1 MRRGAGGALHRSS
14 GITPGRPLPTTGL
27 CAHPAALHFF
37 YPHFSASPT
46 LPGQHDRSVYS
57 PGWEKLIAIIV
68 GIKEWVVPQDK
79 AFFDLFDEMARTVVV
94 AADLLVD
101 FIENFEDV
109 KEKCRQVKE
118 LEHQGDDITHQIYEQ
133 LNRTFITPL
142 EPEEISRLASALD
155 DILDYIDGT
164 AQQMYSYGITET
176 DDSMIQLA
184 KLIQLSVIEIEKAV
198 TGIRSIKDPGLIEE
212 RCIEVNRLENIADNV
227 LGHAIMDIFKTKDAI
242 TIIKLKD
249 IYENLEMATDKCEDV
264 ANVLS
269 DIAIR
274 HS

>member
-1 MRRGAGGALHRSS
+1 
-14 GITPGRPLPTTGL
+14 
-27 CAHPAALHFF
+27 
-37 YPHFSASPT
+37 
-46 LPGQHDRSVYS
+46 
-57 PGWEKLIAIIV
+57 V

-79 AFFDLFDEMARTVVV
+79 IFFDLFDRMARTVVS
-94 AADLLVD
+94 AADLLVE
-101 FIENFEDV
+101 FVENYENV
-109 KEKCRQVKE
+109 KEQCHRMKQI
-118 LEHQGDDITHQIYEQ
+118 EHQGDEITHEIYEQ

-164 AQQMYSYGITET
+164 AQQMYSYGITKT
-176 DDSMIQLA
+176 DDSMIELA
-184 KLIQLSVIEIEKAV
+184 KLIQLSVVEIEKAV
-198 TGIRSIKDPGLIEE
+198 NNIRSVKNPSLIEE
-212 RCIEVNRLENIADNV
+212 RCIEVNRLENVADNV
-227 LGHAIMDIFKTKDAI
+227 LGHAIRDLFKTEDAI

>member
-1 MRRGAGGALHRSS
+1 M
-14 GITPGRPLPTTGL
+14 
-27 CAHPAALHFF
+27 
-37 YPHFSASPT
+37 
-46 LPGQHDRSVYS
+46 
-57 PGWEKLIAIIV
+57 

-79 AFFDLFDEMARTVVV
+79 VFFDLFDRMARTVVS
-94 AADLLVD
+94 AADMLVEIVEN
-101 FIENFEDV
+101 FAKIENVEEQCRAM
-109 KEKCRQVKE
+109 KEI
-118 LEHQGDDITHQIYEQ
+118 EHLGDEITHEIYEH
-133 LNRTFITPL
+133 LNLTFITPL

-164 AQQMYSYGITET
+164 MQQMYSYGITET
-176 DDSMIQLA
+176 DNSMVELA
-184 KLIQLSVIEIEKAV
+184 KLVQLSVIEIEKAV
-198 TGIRSIKDPGLIEE
+198 NGIRTIKNPTQIEE

-227 LGHAIMDIFKTKDAI
+227 LGRAIMDLFKTKDAI

-249 IYENLEMATDKCEDV
+249 IYENLEIATDKCEDA

>member
-1 MRRGAGGALHRSS
+1 MG
-14 GITPGRPLPTTGL
+14 
-27 CAHPAALHFF
+27 F
-37 YPHFSASPT
+37 
-46 LPGQHDRSVYS
+46 
-57 PGWEKLIAIIV
+57 
-68 GIKEWVVPQDK
+68 KEWIIPQDK
-79 AFFDLFDEMARTVVV
+79 VFFDLFDEMAAIVVT
-94 AADLLVD
+94 AANLLVE
-101 FIENFEDV
+101 FIENFENV
-109 KEKCRQVKE
+109 KEQCYRMKHI
-118 LEHQGDDITHQIYEQ
+118 EHQGDEITHQIYEQ

-164 AQQMYSYGITET
+164 VQQMCGYGITET
-176 DDSMIQLA
+176 DAHMVELA
-184 KLIQLSVIEIEKAV
+184 KLIQLSAIDIEQAV
-198 TGIRSIKDPGLIEE
+198 NSIRSIKDPSLIEE

-227 LGHAIMDIFKTKDAI
+227 LGHAIMDLFKTEDAI

-274 HS
+274 HT